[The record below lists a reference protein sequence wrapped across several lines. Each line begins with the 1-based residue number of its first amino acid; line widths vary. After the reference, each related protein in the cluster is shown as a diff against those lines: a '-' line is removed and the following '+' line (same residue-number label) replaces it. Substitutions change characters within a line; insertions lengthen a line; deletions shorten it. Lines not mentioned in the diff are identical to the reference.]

1 MILFS
6 IPVHCCPEVIFDQ
19 VENIFRYAPDAGI
32 IIHPAKQF
40 VEQFPKLPSELESS
54 DRVWVNDRPFY
65 TGNGMVLK
73 CHVSNF
79 LFAIRKGLRFT
90 HFSLNASNEMLV
102 RPGVEHYIRE
112 SNFAFNKFSIDE
124 EDFGF
129 SHWREDFLNDR
140 AYLEMMSERGNM
152 VSRYVSQVEG
162 TFYPKE
168 AFESFAE
175 SFHRYAWREIPWP
188 VGYVHGKNKRLVELF
203 QRIQSNKK
211 RRKYIGRYF
220 YTREEFYPPNY
231 FVTQCQN
238 PARPYCYMNWKNS
251 LQVVEEEIES
261 IRNRGHSDGIDEYL
275 YSVKR
280 VPLDINDTLRKY
292 IRNLEVQ

>member
-19 VENIFRYAPDAGI
+19 VQNIFRYAPEAGI
-32 IIHPAKQF
+32 IIHPARQF
-40 VEQFPKLPSELESS
+40 LQQFPKLPSELRSK
-54 DRVWVNDRPFY
+54 DRVWVNDRPLY

-79 LFAIRKGLRFT
+79 CFAIRKDLKFT

-102 RPGVEHYIRE
+102 KSGVERYIRE
-112 SNFAFNKFSIDE
+112 SNFAFNKYSIDE
-124 EDFGF
+124 ENFGF
-129 SHWREDFLNDR
+129 SHWREDFDNDR
-140 AYLEMMSERGNM
+140 TYVKMMSERGNK

-175 SFHRYAWREIPWP
+175 SFLRHAWREIPWP
-188 VGYVHGKNKRLVELF
+188 MGYVHGRNKQLVELL

-211 RRKYIGRYF
+211 IRKYIGQYF

-231 FVTQCQN
+231 FSVLCQN
-238 PARPYCYMNWKNS
+238 PAKPYCFMNWKNS
-251 LQVVEEEIES
+251 LQVTEDDVTTI
-261 IRNRGHSDGIDEYL
+261 HSNSDSSSGKQSL
-275 YSVKR
+275 FSVKR
-280 VPLDINDTLRKY
+280 VPLDLSDPVRVY
-292 IRNLEVQ
+292 IRNLPV